1 MTSRRAFVFL
11 AATGGL
17 LRVPGNA
24 HAQPARGLHRVGF
37 IAGAAAPSEL
47 IGPQP
52 AAPTLKAFLQG
63 MGDLGY
69 AEGRNLHVERHTA
82 EARFERV
89 GGIVA
94 ELTRSKVDVIVA
106 SGHGTS
112 LAAKAATTTVPI
124 VVVTSSTDPVAE
136 GLVQSLARPG
146 GNVTGFTTFVGPE
159 LEAKRLRLLVDVLPG
174 VSRIAYLASKEN
186 KDWELSRAQ
195 SVREAAQSLGITLLP
210 VEHTVREYAAA
221 FAAIERDRAQALFVS
236 PSPAALADRA
246 VIADLAIRARL
257 PGSFAFREQV
267 ESGGLMSYGVNLAD
281 ILRRAAGYVDRI
293 LKGARPAEM
302 PVQHPTTFELV
313 VNGKTAEA
321 LALAIPQSIRM
332 QAEVI

>member
-11 AATGGL
+11 ATAGGL
-17 LRVPGNA
+17 LRAAGSA
-24 HAQPARGLHRVGF
+24 HAQPARGVHRVGF
-37 IAGAAAPSEL
+37 IAGAAAPSDL

-52 AAPTLKAFLQG
+52 ASPPLKAFLQG
-63 MGDLGY
+63 MSDLGY
-69 AEGRNLHVERHTA
+69 VDGRNLLVERRTA

-94 ELTRSKVDVIVA
+94 DLIRSKVDVIVA
-106 SGHGTS
+106 SGHGTA

-124 VVVTSSTDPVAE
+124 VVDTSSTDPVAE
-136 GLVQSLARPG
+136 GLVRSLARPG

-159 LEAKRLRLLVDVLPG
+159 LEAKRLKLLIEVLPG
-174 VSRIAYLASKEN
+174 VSRIAYLASREN
-186 KDWELSRAQ
+186 KDWELPRAQ
-195 SVREAAQSLGITLLP
+195 SVREAAQSLGITLVP
-210 VEHTVREYAAA
+210 VEHTLREYAGA
-221 FAAIERDRAQALFVS
+221 FASIARDRAQALFVS

-246 VIADLAIRARL
+246 IIADLAIRARL
-257 PGSFAFREQV
+257 PSSFAFREQV

-281 ILRRAAGYVDRI
+281 VLRRAAGYVDRI
-293 LKGARPAEM
+293 LKGAQPAEL

-321 LALAIPQSIRM
+321 LALTIPQSIRM
-332 QAEVI
+332 QADII